1 MEIPAAL
8 AVCLVAGVVPA
19 GLFAAMWL
27 RLQRRHRRLDVEMRR
42 RSADAE
48 AEVAALRDR
57 LTEAARRE
65 RLFAEEAEHLVG
77 HRLPAMAKALRHAHV
92 RVPGARHPELLDAP
106 CGKALESV
114 LAGVSSAVLGERRRV
129 DGAAQAAMRGA
140 TTKLQTMCYQ
150 LQTTVDDMLHKYDD
164 PDLAEQ
170 LAGLDY
176 LNEQV
181 LRRLQVTRV
190 VCGAGAGLVRT
201 SSPLRALVMGAS
213 SRIPSYE
220 RVQILDHL
228 PEPVAVADRA
238 AEPVAI
244 VIAELMAN
252 AVHHSHGSLPVEV
265 SLHQAHNGAVV
276 VINDAGIGMNADEFR
291 RARRLLSGR
300 EEIHLAELGDPPRS
314 GFAAIG
320 EMCRQYGVAV
330 SVEPSHYAGVKAVV
344 FIPSELITPVTEDLP
359 IPAPVSRPAP
369 TAVPPT
375 VAPHAPAADPA
386 AAAGVPAPS
395 APAPAAPAPPAPE
408 DSAPATGDA
417 PPALP
422 QRRNR
427 RAHPAPAATGAT
439 ASATGAAAVGGLAG
453 RAFRDP
459 DEAAARMGALQRGTA
474 RGRAEAPGPVPE
486 HDTER
491 DSR

>member
-1 MEIPAAL
+1 M
-8 AVCLVAGVVPA
+8 
-19 GLFAAMWL
+19 LFAALWL
-27 RLQRRHRRLDVEMRR
+27 RQQRSQRRLDVEMRR
-42 RSADAE
+42 RTADAD

-57 LTEAARRE
+57 LAEAARRE
-65 RLFAEEAEHLVG
+65 RLIAEEAEHLAEN
-77 HRLPAMAKALRHAHV
+77 RLPAMAKALRHPHV
-92 RVPGARHPELLDAP
+92 RVPAARYPELLDGP
-106 CGKALESV
+106 GGKAFELV

-164 PDLAEQ
+164 PELAEK

-176 LNEQV
+176 LNEQI

-201 SSPLRALVMGAS
+201 ASPLRALVMGAS

-220 RVQILDHL
+220 RVQIVDHL

-276 VINDAGIGMNADEFR
+276 VINDAGIGMNADEFG
-291 RARRLLSGR
+291 RARRLLSGK
-300 EEIHLAELGDPPRS
+300 EDIHLAELGDPPRS

-344 FIPSELITPVTEDLP
+344 FIPSELLTPVTEEPP

-369 TAVPPT
+369 VGPAV
-375 VAPHAPAADPA
+375 
-386 AAAGVPAPS
+386 
-395 APAPAAPAPPAPE
+395 APAPAAAE
-408 DSAPATGDA
+408 DD

-427 RAHPAPAATGAT
+427 RASDPAPAASG
-439 ASATGAAAVGGLAG
+439 GVGGPAN

-474 RGRAEAPGPVPE
+474 RGRAAEPGSAPE
-486 HDTER
+486 HDSER